1 MEYAAIAATVISAAG
16 SIKEGYQ
23 RQQAYQQQAAMAR
36 LQTESQSIEAER
48 RAIQYEIQGN
58 NILRK
63 INQSTAAVSA
73 RAYAGGT
80 MGFEGSAALVAT
92 QGEKQGARE
101 FGYATEGA
109 ASTRR
114 MGLVSAKLGELQADQ
129 YVKAG
134 DIAAES
140 GWFSAAGKLGSA
152 YMMQSKIGGPQQKPA
167 EVVDKSREYTGQ

>member
-1 MEYAAIAATVISAAG
+1 MEVAIAAAVVSAIG
-16 SIKEGYQ
+16 SVREGYQ
-23 RQQAYQQQAAMAR
+23 RQQAYQEQAAMAR
-36 LQTESQSIEAER
+36 LQTESQLIESER

-58 NILRK
+58 NILRR
-63 INQSTAAVSA
+63 INQASAAVSA

-114 MGLVSAKLGELQADQ
+114 IGLVSAKLGELQADQ
-129 YVKAG
+129 YIKAG
-134 DIAAES
+134 ETAVES

-152 YMMQSKIGGPQQKPA
+152 YMSGSKIGGPQQAPA
-167 EVVDKSREYTGQ
+167 PVYEKSVEYRG